1 VLDSGAVFFLT
12 AQHGNLAL
20 EARRPSCAVNGGT
33 IIHLSIRMAHC
44 ASLAFV
50 APIYCIRDP
59 LRPCRRKGWY
69 DQRQQAQACPAEG
82 QPCLR
87 SCEERATAQVL
98 NAKQH
103 FDPAWRMQVRSDA
116 SLIKCVVDA
125 GKQIVDEMSRRKKA
139 NELSLPALGWQGK
152 RELALPAPSRKGLA
166 CTCFLHLAFLSI
178 APREARG

>member
-125 GKQIVDEMSRRKKA
+125 GKQIYPYALRTRKSAGLMTRKLSVTESQKMAQFFGTSSRRKRRT
-139 NELSLPALGWQGK
+139 ELQKSL
-152 RELALPAPSRKGLA
+152 
-166 CTCFLHLAFLSI
+166 
-178 APREARG
+178 